1 MIAIVFIVVMARV
14 IGGAT
19 LLGGSSVAAAS
30 AGAVSWWALVAV
42 LVAFVGFFAGGIYV
56 GAALSSLA
64 LLAGFGLSDRPFW
77 NFIGEMVWGPSTN
90 FVLVS
95 VPLFL
100 LMGEIMLRAGL
111 SERLYR
117 ALNVWMGRLPGG
129 LLHTNILA
137 CGVFSAVA
145 GSSVATAATMGS
157 VALPYFEKSHYP
169 PRLVL
174 GSLAAGGA
182 LGNLIP
188 PGITFIIYGLI
199 TETSVGALYIAAIGP
214 SILVVVLFI
223 LVILWY
229 SFRLNLRAESTGA
242 PVTWRDKVA
251 SLSDLLPTALLIG
264 LVLGTIYAGVATPT
278 ESAALGVAGSL
289 ALSLID
295 RKLNWRMVVE
305 SMHATARTTSM
316 IALILFGAYFLN
328 YVLSSIGVP
337 QMLAKFLTGLP
348 LPGWAIMLVIIGF
361 YLALGTFMEGLSMV
375 ITTIPLLFPVVK
387 ALGYD
392 PIWFG
397 VVITML
403 VEIAMISPPDGT
415 VLYVLQGMRRQPGPI
430 TDVFAGVMPFMFVY
444 MLAIGILMLFPSIA
458 LWLPSVL
465 Y

>member
-1 MIAIVFIVVMARV
+1 VIAVVFIVAIGLL
-14 IGGAT
+14 IGGAS
-19 LLGGSSVAAAS
+19 LFGGAGAAAA
-30 AGAVSWWALVAV
+30 AGAVPWWALLAV
-42 LVAFVGFFAGGIYV
+42 LCAFVAFFAGGIHV
-56 GAALSSLA
+56 GAALALLA

-77 NFIGEMVWGPSTN
+77 NFIGEMIWGPSTN

-100 LMGEIMLRAGL
+100 LMGEVMLRAGL

-129 LLHTNILA
+129 LLHTNVAA
-137 CGVFSAVA
+137 CAVFSAVA

-199 TETSVGALYIAAIGP
+199 TETSVGALYLAAIGP
-214 SILVVVLFI
+214 SLLVVALFTLTI
-223 LVILWY
+223 LYY
-229 SFRLNLRAESTGA
+229 SRKLGLRGDGPGA
-242 PVTWRDKVA
+242 PSGWAARIA
-251 SLSDLLPTALLIG
+251 SLSDLVPTALLIG
-264 LVLGTIYAGVATPT
+264 LVLGTIYAGWATPT

-289 ALSLID
+289 VLAAVD
-295 RKLNWRMVVE
+295 RKLGWRMLVE
-305 SMHATARTTSM
+305 SMRSTARTTSM

-328 YVLSSIGVP
+328 YVLSSLGIP
-337 QMLAKFLTGLP
+337 QMLSTFLTGLP
-348 LPGWAIMLVIIGF
+348 FPGWVIMLVIIGF
-361 YLALGTFMEGLSMV
+361 YLALGTFMEGMSMV

-430 TDVFAGVMPFMFVY
+430 TDVFAGVMPFMGAY
-444 MLAIGILMLFPSIA
+444 MVAVLVLMVFPQIA
-458 LWLPSVL
+458 LWLPNAL
-465 Y
+465 M